1 MIRFIHGDN
10 QLESRNRLSELVNEA
25 GSKEIVRLREV
36 NLTSVKQAL
45 ESSSLFAEER
55 LVVIENLVASGVN
68 KDVLDYLKKA
78 QYQSDLLLWEGKK
91 VDARKLGWIKKVG
104 KLDEYSYPK
113 VLFKLVEVVGIAN
126 KKEVL
131 ELFNETAKRMPVE
144 LLYFMLVRQL
154 RLLLLI
160 SHNGVDAAIKETA
173 SLQSWMIG
181 KFKAQASSIGQE
193 RLKKLYKQILYIDYQ
208 QKSGQ
213 ASLSLKQTLDIW
225 LTQL

>member
-10 QLESRNRLSELVNEA
+10 QLESRNRLSELIQEA
-25 GSKEIVRLREV
+25 GNKEVVKLREV
-36 NLTSVKQAL
+36 NLTTIKQAL

-55 LVVIENLVASGVN
+55 VVVVENIISGRVDKN
-68 KDVLDYLKKA
+68 VLDYLKKGLFE
-78 QYQSDLLLWEGKK
+78 SDLFIWEGKK
-91 VDARKLGWIKKVG
+91 MDARKLGWVKKKG
-104 KLDEYSYPK
+104 RLEEYSYPK
-113 VLFKLVEVVGIAN
+113 VLFKLVEVVGAVS
-126 KKEVL
+126 KGEVL
-131 ELFNETAKRMPVE
+131 ELFNETTSRMPVE
-144 LLYFMLVRQL
+144 LVYFMLVRQL

-213 ASLSLKQTLDIW
+213 ANLSLKQTLDIW
-225 LTQL
+225 LSQL

>member
-10 QLESRNRLSELVNEA
+10 QLESRNRLSELIQEA
-25 GSKEIVRLREV
+25 GNKEVVKLREV
-36 NLTSVKQAL
+36 NLTTIKQAL

-55 LVVIENLVASGVN
+55 VVVVENIISGRVDKN
-68 KDVLDYLKKA
+68 VLDYLKKGLFE
-78 QYQSDLLLWEGKK
+78 SDLFIWEGKK
-91 VDARKLGWIKKVG
+91 MDARKLGWVKKKG
-104 KLDEYSYPK
+104 RLEEYSYPK
-113 VLFKLVEVVGIAN
+113 VLFKLVEVVGAVS
-126 KKEVL
+126 KGEVL
-131 ELFNETAKRMPVE
+131 ELFNETTSRMPVE
-144 LLYFMLVRQL
+144 LVYFMLVRQL

-160 SHNGVDAAIKETA
+160 SSSGANAAIKETA

-213 ASLSLKQTLDIW
+213 ANLSLKQTLDIW
-225 LTQL
+225 LSQL